1 MVNVENIGSSIGTF
15 TSGLGGTILNT
26 VAIVGAIL
34 LGGGLLFGIAWL
46 FKSKIN
52 YDIVVRIYSKRKQG
66 WKTWD
71 DKGAFLKNKKTGDVY
86 GFKLKGEKEIL
97 QIPNY
102 DALMMTV
109 KGGNVLHL
117 EQLSN
122 TEYFVLMP
130 MIDDP
135 TDEAIQKKEGVIKL
149 KIIESDIQ
157 LWATTMI
164 DRLYAMYKKPSLWDK
179 ILPILLYAVP
189 MMISLILMYLLL
201 QKFDVLKDVASNLA
215 QAATAL
221 KDLHQTG
228 ALIPAGG

>member
-1 MVNVENIGSSIGTF
+1 MANVGGVELGTF
-15 TSGLGGTILNT
+15 TSGLMGNVSSGVVWAIIIV
-26 VAIVGAIL
+26 VALGI
-34 LGGGLLFGIAWL
+34 LGGIAFL
-46 FKSKIN
+46 IRSKIN
-52 YDIVVRIYSKRKQG
+52 YDIEVRIYSKRKQG
-66 WKTWD
+66 WKTWT

-130 MIDDP
+130 DIDDP
-135 TDEAIQKKEGVIKL
+135 TDIIKQTKEGFIKL

-201 QKFDVLKDVASNLA
+201 QKFDVLKAVAENLA
-215 QAATAL
+215 QAALAL
-221 KDLHQTG
+221 KDLHTSG
-228 ALIPAGG
+228 AMIPA